1 MEIARQEDGAFVV
14 SGLEEPLV
22 DFLLAIV
29 PSCDPGEHQG
39 AFDRLY
45 PSPSSHSIPEEGV
58 SEDWREYVQPELE
71 HLFASSAAIV
81 KGDLKD
87 LHVGGELTIPAR
99 HVDAWLNTL
108 NQARLVLAA
117 RFEVDDEA
125 MERPISTVL
134 NDEREIAL
142 FQIHFYGFIQECL
155 IRGE

>member
-1 MEIARQEDGAFVV
+1 MEIARLEDGAFQVT
-14 SGLEEPLV
+14 GLEEPLV
-22 DFLLAIV
+22 DFLRAIV

-45 PSPSSHSIPEEGV
+45 PTPEKGGEELD
-58 SEDWREYVQPELE
+58 EDWREYVQPELE
-71 HLFASSAAIV
+71 HLFASAAAIV

-87 LHVGGELTIPAR
+87 LETGGMLTIPAQ

-108 NQARLVLAA
+108 NQARLVLAE
-117 RFEVDDEA
+117 RFEVDEEA
-125 MERPISTVL
+125 MERPISAVL